1 MSMSEPTTLS
11 SSPQALVLY
20 TDGACRGNP
29 GPGGWAALL
38 STDDQVRWYAG
49 RDGRTTNNRMEILAA
64 IKGLEQTPSGRQ
76 VTIVSDSQYLVN
88 TMTKGWQRKKN
99 HDLWG
104 QLDALVKGRSVTWE
118 WIYGHA
124 GHPFNEEADRLAR
137 AAAKDSQWG
146 ERSGV
151 LMANMSSA
159 QVDDAPSQPE
169 TESPRLSHLDEQGR
183 ARMVDVSPKD
193 ETERAAVAKGAI
205 HMQPETLALILS
217 GGIAKG
223 DVFTVAQVAGIMA
236 AKKTSDLIPMCHPL
250 QLTHVSLEFH
260 PDQSRSC
267 VEVTA
272 TVRTRGVTG
281 VEMEALTAASVAAL
295 TIYDMC
301 KAADRAM
308 RVTDIRLTHKSGG
321 KSGDFQQD

>member
-1 MSMSEPTTLS
+1 MSMSEPTIPS
-11 SSPQALVLY
+11 SSPQGMVLY

-29 GPGGWAALL
+29 GPGGWAAILC
-38 STDDQVRWYAG
+38 TDSQVSWHAG
-49 RDGRTTNNRMEILAA
+49 RQQRTTNNRMEILAA
-64 IKGLEQTPSGRQ
+64 IKGLEHTPPGSQ
-76 VTIVSDSQYLVN
+76 VTIFSDSQYLVN
-88 TMTKGWQRKKN
+88 TMTQGWQRRKN

-124 GHPFNEEADRLAR
+124 GHPLNEEADRLAR
-137 AAAKDSQWG
+137 AAAKDSQYG
-146 ERSGV
+146 ERSGIV
-151 LMANMSSA
+151 GSYATSDVPDGPHTL
-159 QVDDAPSQPE
+159 VTLE
-169 TESPRLSHLDEQGR
+169 TPRLSHLDEQGR

-193 ETERAAVAKGAI
+193 QTERTAVAKGSV

>member
-1 MSMSEPTTLS
+1 MSEPTMLS

-64 IKGLEQTPSGRQ
+64 IKGLEQTPPGRQ

-124 GHPFNEEADRLAR
+124 GHPLNEEADRLAR

-169 TESPRLSHLDEQGR
+169 TESPRLSHLDEKGR

-193 ETERAAVAKGAI
+193 ETERAAVAKGA
-205 HMQPETLALILS
+205 
-217 GGIAKG
+217 
-223 DVFTVAQVAGIMA
+223 
-236 AKKTSDLIPMCHPL
+236 
-250 QLTHVSLEFH
+250 
-260 PDQSRSC
+260 
-267 VEVTA
+267 
-272 TVRTRGVTG
+272 
-281 VEMEALTAASVAAL
+281 
-295 TIYDMC
+295 
-301 KAADRAM
+301 
-308 RVTDIRLTHKSGG
+308 
-321 KSGDFQQD
+321 

>member
-1 MSMSEPTTLS
+1 MSMSEPTIPS
-11 SSPQALVLY
+11 SSPQGMVLY

-29 GPGGWAALL
+29 GPGGWAAILC
-38 STDDQVRWYAG
+38 TDSQVSWHAG
-49 RDGRTTNNRMEILAA
+49 RQQRTTNNRMEILAA
-64 IKGLEQTPSGRQ
+64 IKGLEHTPPGSQ

-88 TMTKGWQRKKN
+88 TMTQGWQRKKN

-104 QLDALVKGRSVTWE
+104 QLDAAVKGRSVTWE

-146 ERSGV
+146 ERSGI
-151 LMANMSSA
+151 LMANIPFA

-169 TESPRLSHLDEQGR
+169 TEAPRLSHLDEGGR

-193 ETERAAVAKGAI
+193 ETERVAVARGAI
-205 HMQPETLALILS
+205 SMRPETLALIVS
-217 GGIAKG
+217 GGVAKG

-236 AKKTSDLIPMCHPL
+236 AKKTSELIPMCHPL
-250 QLTHVSLEFH
+250 QLTHVGVEFR
-260 PDQSRSC
+260 PDEALSC
-267 VEVTA
+267 VEITA
-272 TVRTRGVTG
+272 TVRTTGKTG
-281 VEMEALTAASVAAL
+281 VEMEALTAVAVAAL

-308 RVTDIRLTHKSGG
+308 RITDIRLTRKSGG